1 MYQTTQAKSSWLI
14 AGTLVTLTHIAVGA
28 ALLHESSQKTPQVA
42 PPQAAVIEIN
52 MAPPAQP
59 EPKPEPKPEP
69 LPTAPPEHDAVLPEP
84 EPQPEPEPEEK
95 EPEPQPVEEPPPPSE
110 PVQSETIEGVSQPQ
124 HQVDA
129 IVDWQGRLLIHLENH
144 KRYPRL
150 ARRRHYEGTAIVS
163 FTIDRQGRVSNAAL
177 KTSSGHRSLDRE
189 TLELLERAQPLP
201 KPPESVEGNAINMSV
216 PVEFELR

>member
-1 MYQTTQAKSSWLI
+1 MPYCP
-14 AGTLVTLTHIAVGA
+14 
-28 ALLHESSQKTPQVA
+28 SQSPNLSQS
-42 PPQAAVIEIN
+42 
-52 MAPPAQP
+52 
-59 EPKPEPKPEP
+59 PKKKNPSRNPWK
-69 LPTAPPEHDAVLPEP
+69 
-84 EPQPEPEPEEK
+84 
-95 EPEPQPVEEPPPPSE
+95 PPPSE

-129 IVDWQGRLLIHLENH
+129 IVDWQGRVLIHLENH
-144 KRYPRL
+144 QRYPRL